1 MRASLDKLIEIISLL
16 RSEKGCPWDR
26 EQDLQNLRSFL
37 LEEAYEVVEAIDK
50 KDPNKLKEELGDLL
64 FQIIFIAQIAKEQG
78 IFPLEEVIDFC
89 YQKMVRCHPHVFGKK
104 KVDTSGEVL
113 KQWEMIK
120 QEEKS
125 EQNKGFLMENFGEL
139 LPALMRSYIITTKA
153 SRVGFDWQGVEQI
166 IKKLKEEL
174 SELQQAIRA
183 RNKEQIEHE
192 VGDVLFAAANISRFL
207 GINPEIALQKVNKTF
222 IRRFNYIEKRLKER
236 GKSLEESNLP
246 EMDALWEEAKKGEKG
261 IR

>member
-1 MRASLDKLIEIISLL
+1 MRASLDKLIKIISLL

-64 FQIIFIAQIAKEQG
+64 FQIIFIAQIAKERG

-89 YQKMVRCHPHVFGKK
+89 YQKMVRRHPHVFGKK

-125 EQNKGFLMENFGEL
+125 EENKDFLMEDFAEL
-139 LPALMRSYIITTKA
+139 FPALMRSYIITTKA
-153 SRVGFDWQGVEQI
+153 SRIGFDWQRVEQI
-166 IKKLKEEL
+166 IKKLREEL

-236 GKSLEESNLP
+236 GKSLEESNLS